1 MLDGGQRGLAAMR
14 ELDGSR
20 AAGVRARYVPSGGA
34 AALVFTGRVAPPHWI
49 DGNDVGQGAER
60 LQNSDERERDQSR
73 NHGFN
78 VLPLRDPSSDRR
90 CTRGGLT
97 APHSRVRSAPMRW
110 ALLAAL
116 FLTMLPAPATAQ
128 RSPVILSTTTST
140 QDSGLL
146 DVLVPLFEQKT
157 GYAVKTI
164 AVGTGQALA
173 LAARGEADVVL
184 AHAPALEK
192 KYVAD
197 GKMLD
202 RRLVMYNDFVI
213 IGPVADPA
221 KIKGMTKVADAMKA
235 IAAAGAR
242 FVARGDNSG
251 THALERALWKLAG
264 VEPQG
269 AWYIEAGQGMGATLG
284 IADDRKA
291 YTLTDRGTL
300 LAFQKRV
307 RLSILL
313 EGDKPLLNIY
323 SVMQINPSNGPRVNA
338 AGGAAFADFMVSADV
353 QKVIKTFGVDKYGQP
368 LFVPV
373 AGANEEQV
381 GAKE

>member
-1 MLDGGQRGLAAMR
+1 ML
-14 ELDGSR
+14 
-20 AAGVRARYVPSGGA
+20 
-34 AALVFTGRVAPPHWI
+34 RV
-49 DGNDVGQGAER
+49 
-60 LQNSDERERDQSR
+60 L
-73 NHGFN
+73 
-78 VLPLRDPSSDRR
+78 
-90 CTRGGLT
+90 LT
-97 APHSRVRSAPMRW
+97 AL
-110 ALLAAL
+110 LLALAP
-116 FLTMLPAPATAQ
+116 LPAAAQ

-157 GYAVKTI
+157 GYTVKTI

-213 IGPVADPA
+213 IGPADDPA
-221 KIKGMTKVADAMKA
+221 KIKGLTKAADAMKV
-235 IAAAGAR
+235 IAATGSR
-242 FVARGDNSG
+242 FVSRGDNSG
-251 THALERALWKLAG
+251 THVLEKTLWKLAG
-264 VEPQG
+264 VEPRG

-291 YTLTDRGTL
+291 YTLTDRGTF
-300 LAFQKRV
+300 LAFQRRV
-307 RLSILL
+307 RLPILL
-313 EGDKPLLNIY
+313 EGDRPLLNIY
-323 SVMQINPSNGPRVNA
+323 SVMQVNPSNGPRVNT
-338 AGGAAFADFMVSADV
+338 AGGAAFADFMVSSDT
-353 QKVIKTFGVDKYGQP
+353 QKIIKTFGVDKYGQP

-373 AGANEEQV
+373 AGAKEEDL
-381 GAKE
+381 